1 MRNEFSILLL
11 AKPLAWLAVV
21 LVATLLLRR
30 QQVTKKVRLAFL
42 IGGVISFGFLFGQI
56 NVERLDTSP
65 VYFLRNLLYLISGQQ
80 QSALITSQQPTVLS
94 GTVMLVILFAI
105 TWASNKVICG
115 WGCQLGLLQDLLYR
129 VRLPK
134 WRPPFWL
141 ANAIRGVAFSGLLLG
156 IVFAG
161 IDWIKWIDPFQIF
174 RMQFT
179 LIIGIFAS
187 FLLIASLFIY
197 RPWCQFLCPFGFVS

>member
-1 MRNEFSILLL
+1 LRNEFSILLL

-42 IGGVISFGFLFGQI
+42 IGGVIFFGFLFGQI

-80 QSALITSQQPTVLS
+80 QSALIASQQPTVLS
-94 GTVMLVILFAI
+94 GTVMLVVLLAI

-134 WRPPFWL
+134 WRPPFGL
-141 ANAIRGVAFSGLLLG
+141 ANAIRGVAFSGLMLG

-179 LIIGIFAS
+179 LIIGFLPLFCLLPAFLSTVPGAS
-187 FLLIASLFIY
+187 SCVLSGL
-197 RPWCQFLCPFGFVS
+197 